1 MRKGIAVLLIACLGL
16 TGCWLGGIG
25 GQGGLSMS
33 AISANSNDVA
43 TVQEEINTP
52 VFRTLLARSAG
63 VSVWGVRR
71 LDITLRGSVDSW
83 TTSRGVNQRVANSL
97 SAYLSKRAE
106 GHSPAYCRDAMVL
119 GAGPQPSRHAF
130 LNDIR
135 EREGPIPSGW
145 ISRAETHTNA
155 TGGRLTSFVVLD
167 GEISWAY
174 ALSYNPD
181 GGLRYCMSSRR
192 DAVDLDPARTGLVA
206 EVEGLVEARMKEEG
220 SLGQFGS
227 CHRFWQL
234 KETMLKE
241 RGVRWRPPSDLNP
254 NICFD

>member
-1 MRKGIAVLLIACLGL
+1 MHKGIAVLLIACLGI

-25 GQGGLSMS
+25 GQGCLSMS
-33 AISANSNDVA
+33 GISANSNDVA
-43 TVQEEINTP
+43 TVQGEINTP
-52 VFRTLLARSAG
+52 VFRALLARSAG
-63 VSVWGVRR
+63 VSEWGVRR
-71 LDITLRGSVDSW
+71 LGITLGRSVDSW
-83 TTSRGVNQRVANSL
+83 TTSRGVNYRVANAL
-97 SAYLSKRAE
+97 STYLSKRAE
-106 GHSPAYCRDAMVL
+106 GHSPAYCRDALAL
-119 GAGPQPSRHAF
+119 GDGPQSSRHAF

-135 EREGPIPSGW
+135 EREGSIPAGW
-145 ISRAETHTNA
+145 ISLVETRTNA

-181 GGLRYCMSSRR
+181 GGLGYCISSRR
-192 DAVDLDPARTGLVA
+192 DAVDSDPARTGLVA

-234 KETMLKE
+234 KELMLKE
-241 RGVRWRPPSDLNP
+241 RGVRWRSPSELNP
-254 NICFD
+254 NTCFD